1 MLSERRLVGD
11 IEKHKSIL
19 VCIFRRQLKN
29 SASSAINNCQYDYK
43 KKRQGK
49 KFQLCF
55 SAHSTASQ
63 NSLLVSGVLAMSAET
78 FASRLEK
85 KLTSEHHIDAA
96 VDITTLPAARYSRH
110 LSFSSVF
117 T

>member
-1 MLSERRLVGD
+1 MST
-11 IEKHKSIL
+11 
-19 VCIFRRQLKN
+19 N
-29 SASSAINNCQYDYK
+29 SFISK

-78 FASRLEK
+78 FASRLER